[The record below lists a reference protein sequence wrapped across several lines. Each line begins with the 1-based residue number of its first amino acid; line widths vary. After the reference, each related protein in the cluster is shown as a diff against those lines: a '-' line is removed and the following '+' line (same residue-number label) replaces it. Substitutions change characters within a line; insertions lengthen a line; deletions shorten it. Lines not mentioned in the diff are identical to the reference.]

1 MQCPK
6 CDAEMEDVEIYEV
19 IVKRCTSCKGLLFDR
34 AKHEY
39 LKQQD
44 DSGEIDTGDEEFG
57 KVFDKKDDIFCP
69 DCSAPMIKMVV
80 ADQPHIHYES
90 CSKCFSAFFDA
101 GEFKDYVE
109 KDIISFFKDLMAKE
123 RK

>member
-6 CDAEMEDVEIYEV
+6 CNSDMEDLEIYDV
-19 IVKRCTSCKGLLFDR
+19 IIKRCTLCKGLWFDR
-34 AKHEY
+34 TKHEF
-39 LKQQD
+39 LKD
-44 DSGEIDTGDEEFG
+44 EKDSGDIDTGDKNIG
-57 KVFDKKDDIFCP
+57 RAFDKKDDIYCP
-69 DCSAPMIKMVV
+69 GCSAPMIKMVV

-109 KDIISFFKDLMAKE
+109 KDIFSFFKDLMAKE
-123 RK
+123 R

>member
-6 CDAEMEDVEIYEV
+6 CKSDMEDLEV
-19 IVKRCTSCKGLLFDR
+19 YDVTIKRCTLCKGLWFDR
-34 AKHEY
+34 TKHEF
-39 LKQQD
+39 LKEEK
-44 DSGEIDTGDEEFG
+44 DSGDIDSGDKNIG
-57 KVFDKKDDIFCP
+57 KAFDHKDDIYCP

-90 CSKCFSAFFDA
+90 CSKCFSVFFDA

-109 KDIISFFKDLMAKE
+109 KDIFDIFKDLMAKE
-123 RK
+123 R